1 MAIRIVCTVGRVAP
15 TGCLH
20 CFLASGRGRFPTI
33 ARGKRH
39 GIPRMMI
46 KRLRLLPL
54 WLVIAALALVLPATQ
69 AHAQN
74 TPGAPASSSPAS
86 GSPTPGSLAP
96 AKAPV
101 ASPIQIVPAKPAPA
115 KPAKAA
121 EPVTPPPNRA
131 QAYYHMALASG
142 YEEQAVEDGRPE
154 LVTQAIEEYKLALNA
169 DPASPQL
176 NNALADLYFRTGRVR
191 EAENTAN
198 ALLKGAPDNVDAH
211 KLLGRIYLRALSDGQ
226 NAPSSASPTGNVLDR
241 AIAEFEKIVSLEPKS
256 VEDRMILGQLYTVK
270 HDHAKAEEE
279 FKTAQAM
286 DPESEDVVLNL
297 ARLYAEGGDIEQEA
311 KVIEAVPVNDRTAR
325 MEDALGASYEQL
337 KRPKDAIAA
346 FQRAADMEPGDARA
360 LDALA
365 EALLND
371 NQLDEALK
379 QYGELVKADPENTGA
394 LVHMGEILRRQ
405 GKYEDA
411 LTTVRKA
418 RAKDAKNLEAGY
430 NEGLLLDVLGRLDD
444 AAKVF
449 EKMVDLTSHA
459 NGAYATE
466 EKNNRGIFLER
477 LGTVYH
483 EQNKTAEAIAAY
495 QKMIDM
501 GGETAVRGYQ
511 FQVDTWRDA
520 KEFDKAVDV
529 SRKAVEASPKDRDL
543 KLMLAAEMADVGKT
557 DDGLAM
563 AKGLLANTAE
573 DRQVWL
579 ALGQMYVRARRWKEA
594 EDAFNKADALTV
606 KPEDRSYLLFL
617 RGELAE
623 RQKHYE
629 PAEQLF
635 RQTLELEPANAMALN
650 YLGYMMADKGRQ
662 LPEALKLI
670 RKAVELDPMNGA
682 YLDSLGWVYFKMGE
696 YELAE
701 ENLRHAVDRDT
712 SDPTVHDHL
721 GDLYEKT
728 GRTRLAAA
736 QWQLSLT
743 QYAKSAAVDVEPAE
757 VAKVQKKLDS
767 AQVKLA
773 KQESATGQ
781 TRPE

>member
-346 FQRAADMEPGDARA
+346 FQRAADMEPGDART
-360 LDALA
+360 LEALA

-444 AAKVF
+444 AARVF